1 VSRGVTREEQH
12 DTARSG
18 QPLLAVR
25 RLTKTYPGVVANFEV
40 SLDLQPGEIHAV
52 LGENGA
58 GKTTLMAT
66 IYGLHRPDSGQIVVD
81 GQEVELSS
89 PRDALSR
96 GIGYVQ
102 QHFSLIPTLTVAENL
117 VLSLRSA
124 GDSVAVAEA
133 PARVRQLSE
142 RYGLNVPPNDKVE
155 DLSVGVQQR
164 AELLKALARDARV
177 LILDEPTSVITPQEA
192 EDLSKVLLR
201 LARDGVGIFFISHKL
216 EEVLRIADRVTVLRA
231 GRVVGT
237 LTREEAS
244 RGRLAE
250 MMVGQLVP
258 PVVARGRDVPSDRP
272 ALEVQ
277 GLTAP
282 GDFGRVGVR
291 DVTVSVVAGE
301 VVGIAGV
308 EGSGQVELIEALAGV
323 RPITAGTV
331 RLDGHDV
338 SGLGVRDLQRRGVAH
353 IPADRV
359 RAGFV
364 STLSVAENLLL
375 PIAGQAPYSRF
386 GLLNRARIEA
396 RALELVQ
403 EYDIRVAGPWV
414 AAGTLSGGNQQ
425 RLVLG
430 REFSRNP
437 VLVLACFATRGL
449 DFASTEA
456 VHRRILEMRARG
468 AAVLYASVELDE
480 LLELT
485 DRIVVLY
492 HGRLAGELPTS
503 QATSEELGMLM
514 GGSEA

>member
-1 VSRGVTREEQH
+1 MSRGLTSVTPQ
-12 DTARSG
+12 AAGSG
-18 QPLLAVR
+18 NPLLAVR
-25 RLTKTYPGVVANFEV
+25 HLTKTYPGVVANFEV
-40 SLDLQPGEIHAV
+40 SVELEAGEIHAV

-58 GKTTLMAT
+58 GKTTLMGA
-66 IYGLHRPDSGQIVVD
+66 IYGLHRPDSGEILVD
-81 GQEVELSS
+81 GIQVKLAS

-102 QHFSLIPTLTVAENL
+102 QHFSLIPTLTVAQNL

-124 GDSVAVAEA
+124 GDPISVAEG

-142 RYGLNVPPNDKVE
+142 RYGLEVPLHSRVE

-164 AELLKALARDARV
+164 AELLKALGRDARV

-192 EDLSKVLLR
+192 DDLSTVLLR

-216 EEVLRIADRVTVLRA
+216 EEVLRIADRITVLRA

-244 RGRLAE
+244 RARLAE
-250 MMVGQLVP
+250 MMVGEISP
-258 PVVARGRDVPSDRP
+258 PAEERRRALPTDRP
-272 ALEVQ
+272 AIEVE

-291 DVTVSVVAGE
+291 DVSLSVAAGE
-301 VVGIAGV
+301 VVGVAGV

-323 RPITAGTV
+323 RPITGGRV
-331 RLDGHDV
+331 RLEGEDV
-338 SGLGVRDLQRRGVAH
+338 SRLDVRQRQRRGIAH

-364 STLSVAENLLL
+364 PALSVAENLLL
-375 PIAGQAPYSRF
+375 PVADQAPYTRLGILSP
-386 GLLNRARIEA
+386 GAMEA
-396 RALELVQ
+396 RARELIS

-430 REFSRNP
+430 RELSRDP

-456 VHRRILEMRARG
+456 VHRRILEMRSRG

-480 LLELT
+480 LLEIT

-492 HGRLAGELPTS
+492 HGRVAGELPTS
-503 QATSEELGMLM
+503 RATSEELGMLM